1 LQRRVNLY
9 QQGLFQIVTRNS
21 SFVIPR
27 LWCRIAGCI
36 ETTKAFAVLAFP
48 AAVGLAESTHL
59 PFLQRQPAFPVAG
72 VTFPRPFAM
81 RALSIRFSHR

>member
-1 LQRRVNLY
+1 M
-9 QQGLFQIVTRNS
+9 FQIVTRNS

-48 AAVGLAESTHL
+48 AAVWLAESTRL
-59 PFLQRQPAFPVAG
+59 SFLQRQPALPVTGAA
-72 VTFPRPFAM
+72 FPRPFAM